1 MEFKMERPGLV
12 EPGQIVDVTEGV
24 VAAYFYY
31 TIEPAVAMSAN
42 YRSWQRL
49 KSGQGKVIDVKQT
62 PQGYYVVCE
71 FDEEDVELREGKI
84 HWKEFNIKRSENDK
98 KCGYQTLIFLY
109 CHVYGRKLPVAD
121 SADAE

>member
-1 MEFKMERPGLV
+1 MRQMEFKMERPGLV

-24 VAAYFYY
+24 VAAYF
-31 TIEPAVAMSAN
+31 N

-71 FDEEDVELREGKI
+71 FDEEDVE
-84 HWKEFNIKRSENDK
+84 
-98 KCGYQTLIFLY
+98 
-109 CHVYGRKLPVAD
+109 
-121 SADAE
+121 

>member
-1 MEFKMERPGLV
+1 MRQTEFKMERPGLV

-71 FDEEDVELREGKI
+71 FDEEDVE
-84 HWKEFNIKRSENDK
+84 
-98 KCGYQTLIFLY
+98 
-109 CHVYGRKLPVAD
+109 
-121 SADAE
+121 

>member
-49 KSGQGKVIDVKQT
+49 KSGQGKVIDVYQT
-62 PQGYYVVCE
+62 PQGYYV
-71 FDEEDVELREGKI
+71 DDSDVEK
-84 HWKEFNIKRSENDK
+84 FDK
-98 KCGYQTLIFLY
+98 GFPAKKKL
-109 CHVYGRKLPVAD
+109 KLPGQII
-121 SADAE
+121 

>member
-71 FDEEDVELREGKI
+71 FGRTTDSTISPWNLMKRMWNKEKEKSTGKNSI
-84 HWKEFNIKRSENDK
+84 
-98 KCGYQTLIFLY
+98 
-109 CHVYGRKLPVAD
+109 
-121 SADAE
+121 

>member
-1 MEFKMERPGLV
+1 MRQMEFKMERPGLV

-62 PQGYYVVCE
+62 PQGFSQSVNWTMHANLTRKYPVP
-71 FDEEDVELREGKI
+71 R
-84 HWKEFNIKRSENDK
+84 NTR
-98 KCGYQTLIFLY
+98 LIFLISG
-109 CHVYGRKLPVAD
+109 V
-121 SADAE
+121 

>member
-62 PQGYYVVCE
+62 PQGYY
-71 FDEEDVELREGKI
+71 
-84 HWKEFNIKRSENDK
+84 WKEFNIKRSENDK
-98 KCGYQTLIFLY
+98 KCDYQTLIFLY

>member
-42 YRSWQRL
+42 YRS
-49 KSGQGKVIDVKQT
+49 GQGKVIDVKQT

-71 FDEEDVELREGKI
+71 FDEEDVE
-84 HWKEFNIKRSENDK
+84 
-98 KCGYQTLIFLY
+98 
-109 CHVYGRKLPVAD
+109 
-121 SADAE
+121 

>member
-49 KSGQGKVIDVKQT
+49 KSGQVKVIDVKQT
-62 PQGYYVVCE
+62 PQGIMWCVNLMKRMWNKE
-71 FDEEDVELREGKI
+71 KGKSTGKNSI
-84 HWKEFNIKRSENDK
+84 
-98 KCGYQTLIFLY
+98 
-109 CHVYGRKLPVAD
+109 
-121 SADAE
+121 

>member
-1 MEFKMERPGLV
+1 MRQMEFKMERPGLV

-62 PQGYYVVCE
+62 PQGYYVAVSYTHLGY
-71 FDEEDVELREGKI
+71 FRILR
-84 HWKEFNIKRSENDK
+84 WN
-98 KCGYQTLIFLY
+98 CGYPSYASGRGCRIPS
-109 CHVYGRKLPVAD
+109 VYPAGTDPFCFDRK
-121 SADAE
+121 

>member
-62 PQGYYVVCE
+62 PQGV
-71 FDEEDVELREGKI
+71 L
-84 HWKEFNIKRSENDK
+84 
-98 KCGYQTLIFLY
+98 CG
-109 CHVYGRKLPVAD
+109 V
-121 SADAE
+121 

>member
-71 FDEEDVELREGKI
+71 FDEEDDG
-84 HWKEFNIKRSENDK
+84 IKRKENPLERIQYK
-98 KCGYQTLIFLY
+98 KI
-109 CHVYGRKLPVAD
+109 R
-121 SADAE
+121 E

>member
-62 PQGYYVVCE
+62 PQGYYV
-71 FDEEDVELREGKI
+71 DDSDVEK
-84 HWKEFNIKRSENDK
+84 FDK
-98 KCGYQTLIFLY
+98 GFPAKKK
-109 CHVYGRKLPVAD
+109 VKLPGQII
-121 SADAE
+121 

>member
-49 KSGQGKVIDVKQT
+49 KSGKGD
-62 PQGYYVVCE
+62 
-71 FDEEDVELREGKI
+71 
-84 HWKEFNIKRSENDK
+84 
-98 KCGYQTLIFLY
+98 
-109 CHVYGRKLPVAD
+109 
-121 SADAE
+121 

>member
-49 KSGQGKVIDVKQT
+49 KSGQGKVIDVSRHRRGIMWCVNLMKRMWNKEKEKST
-62 PQGYYVVCE
+62 
-71 FDEEDVELREGKI
+71 GKNSI
-84 HWKEFNIKRSENDK
+84 
-98 KCGYQTLIFLY
+98 
-109 CHVYGRKLPVAD
+109 
-121 SADAE
+121 

>member
-24 VAAYFYY
+24 VAALFLLYRLR
-31 TIEPAVAMSAN
+31 PAVAMSAN

-71 FDEEDVELREGKI
+71 FDEEDVK
-84 HWKEFNIKRSENDK
+84 
-98 KCGYQTLIFLY
+98 
-109 CHVYGRKLPVAD
+109 
-121 SADAE
+121 

>member
-62 PQGYYVVCE
+62 PQG
-71 FDEEDVELREGKI
+71 
-84 HWKEFNIKRSENDK
+84 IKRRKNPLERIQYK
-98 KCGYQTLIFLY
+98 KI
-109 CHVYGRKLPVAD
+109 R
-121 SADAE
+121 E

>member
-12 EPGQIVDVTEGV
+12 KPGDKIQITEYQSYMNYSYIIEPA

-71 FDEEDVELREGKI
+71 FDEEDVE
-84 HWKEFNIKRSENDK
+84 
-98 KCGYQTLIFLY
+98 
-109 CHVYGRKLPVAD
+109 
-121 SADAE
+121 

>member
-1 MEFKMERPGLV
+1 MIESITEDAAVRIKGRYQVKMRQMEFKMERPGLV
-12 EPGQIVDVTEGV
+12 EPGQIDNVTEGV

-49 KSGQGKVIDVKQT
+49 KSSHGKVIDVKQT

-71 FDEEDVELREGKI
+71 FDEEEVE
-84 HWKEFNIKRSENDK
+84 
-98 KCGYQTLIFLY
+98 
-109 CHVYGRKLPVAD
+109 
-121 SADAE
+121 

>member
-62 PQGYYVVCE
+62 PQGYYVVCVNLMKRMWNKE
-71 FDEEDVELREGKI
+71 KEKSTGKNSI
-84 HWKEFNIKRSENDK
+84 
-98 KCGYQTLIFLY
+98 
-109 CHVYGRKLPVAD
+109 
-121 SADAE
+121 

>member
-31 TIEPAVAMSAN
+31 TIEPAVAMSAK
-42 YRSWQRL
+42 RL

-71 FDEEDVELREGKI
+71 FDEEDVE
-84 HWKEFNIKRSENDK
+84 
-98 KCGYQTLIFLY
+98 
-109 CHVYGRKLPVAD
+109 
-121 SADAE
+121 